1 MDIMSM
7 YVRGLAACA
16 EGNTD
21 QDVPGIPAWLL
32 ML

>member
-1 MDIMSM
+1 MAIMST

-21 QDVPGIPAWLL
+21 QDVPGIPAWFS